1 MYEEI
6 DVFQSLGRLINEILD
21 FLKTQSN
28 SDLIVTLSS
37 LIAITITIQVIFKA
51 YLTLAGKIN
60 DPTRDVIFD
69 LMIKMFIAIFALNIG
84 GWLDLTRDA
93 MEQLHNSFSGGENLY
108 AVLDAK
114 LDAVIKLNAK
124 LYENAEIWDGSI
136 FQSLI
141 GVILNL
147 ISFMIGIVPAFLV
160 MITTDITLRLILI
173 LAPIVIFA
181 RLYGWFKNVFTQW
194 LAIFIGNL
202 LTVYMVGLLI
212 SQFSLKYGEFLNKVE
227 AVGVEVDAMGI
238 GIQNILYG
246 FLLFMLLK
254 TVVTIAEKL
263 AQVSIEGVGESGFN
277 QASQSTSNYLKQF
290 RNTKSK

>member
-1 MYEEI
+1 M
-6 DVFQSLGRLINEILD
+6 DVFQKLGSTINEILN

-28 SDLIVTLSS
+28 SDLITTLAS
-37 LIAITITIQVIFKA
+37 LIAITITIQVILKA
-51 YLTLAGKIN
+51 YLTIAGKIN
-60 DPTRDVIFD
+60 DPIKDVIFD

-84 GWLDLTRDA
+84 GWLDLVKDA

-141 GVILNL
+141 GIILNL

-173 LAPIVIFA
+173 LAPIVMFA

-202 LTVYMVGLLI
+202 LTVYMVGMLLN
-212 SQFSLKYGEFLNKVE
+212 QFSLKYGEFLTK
-227 AVGVEVDAMGI
+227 VDANVNNVDAIAIGMQGI
-238 GIQNILYG
+238 MYG

-263 AQVSIEGVGESGFN
+263 AQVSIEGVGENGFN
-277 QASQSTSNYLKQF
+277 KASQSANNYLKQF

>member
-93 MEQLHNSFSGGENLY
+93 MEQLHNSFSSGKNLY
-108 AVLDAK
+108 AVLYAK
-114 LDAVIKLNAK
+114 LDALMKLNGTIYRGSK
-124 LYENAEIWDGSI
+124 FVDGSI
-136 FQSLI
+136 F
-141 GVILNL
+141 
-147 ISFMIGIVPAFLV
+147 
-160 MITTDITLRLILI
+160 
-173 LAPIVIFA
+173 FA
-181 RLYGWFKNVFTQW
+181 
-194 LAIFIGNL
+194 
-202 LTVYMVGLLI
+202 
-212 SQFSLKYGEFLNKVE
+212 
-227 AVGVEVDAMGI
+227 
-238 GIQNILYG
+238 
-246 FLLFMLLK
+246 
-254 TVVTIAEKL
+254 
-263 AQVSIEGVGESGFN
+263 
-277 QASQSTSNYLKQF
+277 
-290 RNTKSK
+290 

>member
-1 MYEEI
+1 M
-6 DVFQSLGRLINEILD
+6 DVFQKLGSTINEILN

-28 SDLIVTLSS
+28 SDLITTLAS
-37 LIAITITIQVIFKA
+37 LIAITITIQVILKA
-51 YLTLAGKIN
+51 YLTIAGKIN
-60 DPTRDVIFD
+60 DPIRDVIFD

-84 GWLDLTRDA
+84 GWLDLVKDA

-114 LDAVIKLNAK
+114 LDAVIKLNVK

-141 GVILNL
+141 GIILNL

-160 MITTDITLRLILI
+160 IITTDITLRLILI
-173 LAPIVIFA
+173 LAPIVMFA

-202 LTVYMVGLLI
+202 LTVYMVGMLLN
-212 SQFSLKYGEFLNKVE
+212 QFSLKYGEFLAK
-227 AVGVEVDAMGI
+227 VDANVNNVDAIAIGMQGI
-238 GIQNILYG
+238 MYG

-263 AQVSIEGVGESGFN
+263 AQVSIEGLGENGFN
-277 QASQSTSNYLKQF
+277 KASQSANNYLKQF

>member
-1 MYEEI
+1 M
-6 DVFQSLGRLINEILD
+6 DVFQKLGSTINEILN

-28 SDLIVTLSS
+28 SDLITTLAS
-37 LIAITITIQVIFKA
+37 LIAITITIQVILKA
-51 YLTLAGKIN
+51 YLTIAGKIN
-60 DPTRDVIFD
+60 DPIRDVIFD

-84 GWLDLTRDA
+84 GWLDLIKDA

-141 GVILNL
+141 GIILNL

-202 LTVYMVGLLI
+202 LTVYMVGMLLN
-212 SQFSLKYGEFLNKVE
+212 QFSLKYGEFLTK
-227 AVGVEVDAMGI
+227 VDANVNNVDAIAIGMQGI
-238 GIQNILYG
+238 MYG

-263 AQVSIEGVGESGFN
+263 AQVSIEGVGENGFN
-277 QASQSTSNYLKQF
+277 KASQSANNYLKQF

>member
-84 GWLDLTRDA
+84 GWLDLVKDA

-141 GVILNL
+141 GIILNL

-263 AQVSIEGVGESGFN
+263 AQVSIEGVGENGFN
-277 QASQSTSNYLKQF
+277 KASQSANNYLKQF

>member
-1 MYEEI
+1 M
-6 DVFQSLGRLINEILD
+6 DVFQKLGSTINEILN

-28 SDLIVTLSS
+28 SDLITTLAS
-37 LIAITITIQVIFKA
+37 LIAITITIQVILKA
-51 YLTLAGKIN
+51 YLTIAGKIN
-60 DPTRDVIFD
+60 DPIRDVIFD

-84 GWLDLTRDA
+84 GWLDLVKDA

-141 GVILNL
+141 GIILNL

-173 LAPIVIFA
+173 LAPIVMFA

-202 LTVYMVGLLI
+202 LTVYMVGMLLN
-212 SQFSLKYGEFLNKVE
+212 QFSLKYGEFLAK
-227 AVGVEVDAMGI
+227 VDANVNNVDAIAIGMQGI
-238 GIQNILYG
+238 MYG

-263 AQVSIEGVGESGFN
+263 AQVSIEGVGENGFN
-277 QASQSTSNYLKQF
+277 KASQSANNYLKQF

>member
-1 MYEEI
+1 M
-6 DVFQSLGRLINEILD
+6 DVFQKLGSTINEILN

-28 SDLIVTLSS
+28 SDLITTLAS
-37 LIAITITIQVIFKA
+37 LIAITITIQVILKA
-51 YLTLAGKIN
+51 YLTIAGKIN
-60 DPTRDVIFD
+60 DPIRDVIFD

-84 GWLDLTRDA
+84 GWLDLVKDA

-124 LYENAEIWDGSI
+124 LYENAEIWDGSL
-136 FQSLI
+136 FQALI
-141 GVILNL
+141 GIILNL

-173 LAPIVIFA
+173 LAPIVMFA

-202 LTVYMVGLLI
+202 LTVYMVGMLLN
-212 SQFSLKYGEFLNKVE
+212 QFSLKYGEFLAK
-227 AVGVEVDAMGI
+227 VDANVNNVDAIAIGMQGI
-238 GIQNILYG
+238 MYG

-263 AQVSIEGVGESGFN
+263 AQVSIEGVGENGFN
-277 QASQSTSNYLKQF
+277 KASQSANNYLKQF

>member
-6 DVFQSLGRLINEILD
+6 DVFQSLGRLINEILY

-93 MEQLHNSFSGGENLY
+93 MEQLHNSFSSGKNLY

-114 LDAVIKLNAK
+114 LDALMKLNGTIYRGSK
-124 LYENAEIWDGSI
+124 FVDGSI
-136 FQSLI
+136 FFALI
-141 GVILNL
+141 GMVFNYIG
-147 ISFMIGIVPAFLV
+147 FMIGLVPSFII

-181 RLYGWFKNVFTQW
+181 RLYGWFKNIFTQW

>member
-1 MYEEI
+1 M
-6 DVFQSLGRLINEILD
+6 DVFQKLGSTINEILY

-28 SDLIVTLSS
+28 SNLIVTLAS
-37 LIAITITIQVIFKA
+37 LIAITITIQVILKA

-60 DPTRDVIFD
+60 DPIRDVIFD

-84 GWLDLTRDA
+84 GWLDLIKDA

-114 LDAVIKLNAK
+114 LDSVLLLNAK
-124 LYENAEIWDGSI
+124 LYESSKISDGSL
-136 FQSLI
+136 FQALI
-141 GVILNL
+141 GIILNL

-202 LTVYMVGLLI
+202 LTVYMVGMLLN
-212 SQFSLKYGEFLNKVE
+212 QFSLKYGEFLAKVD
-227 AVGVEVDAMGI
+227 VNVNNVDAIAIGMQGI
-238 GIQNILYG
+238 MYG

-263 AQVSIEGVGESGFN
+263 AQVSIEGVGENGFN
-277 QASQSTSNYLKQF
+277 KASQSANNYLKQF

>member
-1 MYEEI
+1 M
-6 DVFQSLGRLINEILD
+6 DVFQKLGSTINEILY

-28 SDLIVTLSS
+28 SNLIVTLAS
-37 LIAITITIQVIFKA
+37 LIAITITIQVILKA

-60 DPTRDVIFD
+60 DPIRDVIFD

-84 GWLDLTRDA
+84 GWLDLIKDA

-141 GVILNL
+141 GIILNL

-173 LAPIVIFA
+173 LAPIVMFA

-202 LTVYMVGLLI
+202 LTVYMVGMLLN
-212 SQFSLKYGEFLNKVE
+212 QFSLKYGEFLAK
-227 AVGVEVDAMGI
+227 VDANVNNVDAIAIGMQGI
-238 GIQNILYG
+238 MYG

-263 AQVSIEGVGESGFN
+263 AQVSIEGVGENGFN
-277 QASQSTSNYLKQF
+277 KASQSANNYLKQF

>member
-1 MYEEI
+1 M
-6 DVFQSLGRLINEILD
+6 DVFQKLGSTINEILN
-21 FLKTQSN
+21 FLRTQSN
-28 SDLIVTLSS
+28 SDLITTLAS

-51 YLTLAGKIN
+51 YLTLIGKIN
-60 DPTRDVIFD
+60 DPIRDVIFD
-69 LMIKMFIAIFALNIG
+69 LMLKMFIAIFALNIG
-84 GWLDLTRDA
+84 GWLDLVKDA

>member
-1 MYEEI
+1 M
-6 DVFQSLGRLINEILD
+6 DVFQKLGSTINEILN

-28 SDLIVTLSS
+28 SDLITTLAS
-37 LIAITITIQVIFKA
+37 LIAITITIQVILKA
-51 YLTLAGKIN
+51 YLTIAGKIN
-60 DPTRDVIFD
+60 DPIRDVIFD
-69 LMIKMFIAIFALNIG
+69 LMIKMFIAIFVLNIG
-84 GWLDLTRDA
+84 GWLDLVKDA

-141 GVILNL
+141 GIILNL

-173 LAPIVIFA
+173 LAPIVMFA

-202 LTVYMVGLLI
+202 LTVYMVGMLLN
-212 SQFSLKYGEFLNKVE
+212 QFSLKYGEFLTK
-227 AVGVEVDAMGI
+227 VDANVNNVDAIAIGMQGI
-238 GIQNILYG
+238 MYG

-263 AQVSIEGVGESGFN
+263 AQVSIEGVGENGFN
-277 QASQSTSNYLKQF
+277 KASQSTSNYLKQF

>member
-84 GWLDLTRDA
+84 GWLDLVKDA

-141 GVILNL
+141 GIILNL

-173 LAPIVIFA
+173 LAPIVMFA

-202 LTVYMVGLLI
+202 LTVYMVGMLLN
-212 SQFSLKYGEFLNKVE
+212 QFSLKYGEFLTK
-227 AVGVEVDAMGI
+227 VDANVNNVDAIAIGMQGI
-238 GIQNILYG
+238 MYG

-263 AQVSIEGVGESGFN
+263 AQVSIEGVGENGFN
-277 QASQSTSNYLKQF
+277 KASQSANNYLKQF

>member
-1 MYEEI
+1 M
-6 DVFQSLGRLINEILD
+6 DVFQKLGSTINEILN

-28 SDLIVTLSS
+28 SDLITTLAS
-37 LIAITITIQVIFKA
+37 LIAITITIQVILKA
-51 YLTLAGKIN
+51 YLTIAGKIN
-60 DPTRDVIFD
+60 DPIRDVIFD

-84 GWLDLTRDA
+84 GWLDLVKDA

-141 GVILNL
+141 GIILNL

-173 LAPIVIFA
+173 LAPIVMFA

-202 LTVYMVGLLI
+202 LTVYMVGMLLN
-212 SQFSLKYGEFLNKVE
+212 QFSLKYGEFLTK
-227 AVGVEVDAMGI
+227 VDANVNNVDAIAIGMQGI
-238 GIQNILYG
+238 MYG

-263 AQVSIEGVGESGFN
+263 AQVSIEGVGENGFN
-277 QASQSTSNYLKQF
+277 KASQSANNYLKQF